1 MVKFNSR
8 CKSLIRFI
16 NPYWYYSHAMYM
28 GVVHSIVSM
37 ILGSNIIV
45 TKRKLFICHLCIS
58 MSVIY
63 IYIILCPVV
72 KYRQKTPDP
81 ATNQVAGK
89 HEVWNEL
96 PWSIHDSLKINI
108 FLLMYRSIL
117 INFFNINFKTVTFF
131 SLKLLVKIWVGFLCS
146 S

>member
-16 NPYWYYSHAMYM
+16 NPYWYHLHTMYM

-63 IYIILCPVV
+63 IYIYIYIILCPVV
-72 KYRQKTPDP
+72 KYRQKTPDA
-81 ATNQVAGK
+81 ATNQIAVMPP
-89 HEVWNEL
+89 
-96 PWSIHDSLKINI
+96 PWSIQDSLKINI